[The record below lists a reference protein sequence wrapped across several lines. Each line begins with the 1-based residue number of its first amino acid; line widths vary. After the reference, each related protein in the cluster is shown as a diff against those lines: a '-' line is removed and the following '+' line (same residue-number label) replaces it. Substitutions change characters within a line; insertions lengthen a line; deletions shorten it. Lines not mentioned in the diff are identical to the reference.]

1 MREWEHPK
9 QLEQESM
16 TAKIGSAEQSSGGQV
31 GAGQADRSE
40 AEQEVSATA
49 RRLYVVHSAEPS
61 RSPPPM
67 ERSPPPASRPK
78 KTRGMV
84 DRSAQA
90 QIGRM
95 LRDGFSDIAQEPVPP
110 RFVRLLEALEA
121 KEKKP

>member
-1 MREWEHPK
+1 
-9 QLEQESM
+9 M

-31 GAGQADRSE
+31 GAGHTDQSE
-40 AEQEVSATA
+40 AEQELSGRAASAPH
-49 RRLYVVHSAEPS
+49 LYVVHSAEAS

-67 ERSPPPASRPK
+67 ERPPPVSRPK
-78 KTRGMV
+78 KTRGMI

>member
-1 MREWEHPK
+1 
-9 QLEQESM
+9 M
-16 TAKIGSAEQSSGGQV
+16 TAKIGSAEQSSDGQV
-31 GAGQADRSE
+31 GAGHTDRSE
-40 AEQEVSATA
+40 AEQEVSARNAST
-49 RRLYVVHSAEPS
+49 RHLYVVHSAEPS
-61 RSPPPM
+61 RSPSPM

>member
-1 MREWEHPK
+1 
-9 QLEQESM
+9 
-16 TAKIGSAEQSSGGQV
+16 
-31 GAGQADRSE
+31 
-40 AEQEVSATA
+40 
-49 RRLYVVHSAEPS
+49 
-61 RSPPPM
+61 
-67 ERSPPPASRPK
+67 
-78 KTRGMV
+78 MV

>member
-1 MREWEHPK
+1 
-9 QLEQESM
+9 M
-16 TAKIGSAEQSSGGQV
+16 TAKIGSAEQSSDGQV
-31 GAGQADRSE
+31 GAGLTDRSE
-40 AEQEVSATA
+40 AEQEVSARNAST
-49 RRLYVVHSAEPS
+49 RHLYVVHSAEPS
-61 RSPPPM
+61 RSPSPM